1 MKNVLILLVVCA
13 ILCGITYTIGRKD
26 GVKSVTITE
35 HEESSSKTIHD
46 TIWIPAP
53 TPDPEV
59 KVITKYVRD
68 TVYVTDSLGNKEPIE
83 VDLPVETKQY
93 TDDSTYRAQV
103 TGYKASLDWVQVYQN
118 TVYNEHTVFKTQEIK
133 TKPKWG
139 LGVHV
144 GAGYG
149 IGDNRIRPVVSIG
162 LQYNFLTF

>member
-1 MKNVLILLVVCA
+1 MKNGFIILIACA
-13 ILCGITYTIGRKD
+13 ILCAVTYSIGRKD
-26 GVKSVTITE
+26 GIKSVTITE
-35 HEESSSKTIHD
+35 HEEIQTKIVHD
-46 TIWIPAP
+46 TIVIEAP
-53 TPDPEV
+53 IPDPEV

-118 TVYNEHTVFKTQEIK
+118 TVYNEHTVFKMQEIK

>member
-1 MKNVLILLVVCA
+1 MKNGFIILIACA
-13 ILCGITYTIGRKD
+13 ILCAATYSIGRKD
-26 GVKSVTITE
+26 GVKSVIITE
-35 HEESSSKTIHD
+35 HEETQTKIVHD
-46 TIWIPAP
+46 TIVIEAP
-53 TPDPEV
+53 IPDPEV

-83 VDLPVETKQY
+83 VELPVETKQY